1 MDEAAPV
8 LQHGGRLNEAAA
20 LHGSELAGS
29 FEHKLE

>member
-20 LHGSELAGS
+20 LHGSELAVV
-29 FEHKLE
+29 LNTN